1 MAAASLALVPFKT
14 AAQLED
20 ETRAASQKTQAS
32 PLVQSL
38 AAHVR
43 RRWEDAQDAKRDVEE
58 RMVENLTR
66 RRGQYDSR
74 KLAEIRSFGG
84 SEIFLGITSVKC
96 RAACAWL
103 RDTLMGTGLDRPWQ
117 LEHTPEPELP
127 PDVLMG
133 LQQAFVQ
140 QVYQQT
146 LMTGQPPDPAM
157 LQQQAQGMKEET
169 AKQLREEAKLRVE
182 RMSQKIE
189 DQLLEG
195 GWALAFSQFLD
206 DLVTFPTA
214 IVKGPVARN
223 RRQLK
228 WSGQELTPTD
238 TVGLEWERVD
248 PFMIYP
254 APWASNIHEGYVIER
269 HRLTRE
275 ALQAMLGV
283 EGYNDA
289 AIKAVLMDFDTGGLH
304 EWLWID
310 SERADAE
317 GKDASAHDTED
328 LIDALQLWDSVQG
341 SLLLEWGVAPTEV
354 EDPFKSYPCEV
365 WLVGGT
371 VIRAVLNYDPL
382 GRKPYY
388 ATSYEKVP
396 GSLWGNAVV
405 DLVRDPQD
413 MVNASARSLA
423 NNMGVACL
431 TADTVVYRNGTHRDP
446 ARREVTVG
454 ELWASKDKPNS
465 GLRRNLIRTLDAG
478 TGEFISN
485 RVENIYFN
493 GVRPVFRVTTE
504 TGYTIKATN
513 NHRFMSA
520 DGAWRHLDS
529 FAPGD
534 LIAVNGATSPLAE
547 RRRGIRASH
556 PSVDCAALPPT
567 AVMTPEQ
574 ALVDHAVHYAR
585 MEGHDNVLVLPGA
598 ACVDCGSPLSK
609 KPGATRCRRCA
620 SKKENSTWNA
630 KQAQDALTSREC
642 SATTARGRALQRDQL
657 QAECATCGADS
668 GLHIHHLDGD
678 PWNGAPENL
687 TTLCEP
693 CHKRWHVRHGH
704 KGKNPYLHKYL
715 DYDRIVRVE
724 SLPPEPVYDLQM
736 RAPHHNFVANGF
748 VSHNSGPQVEVNT
761 SRLPPGE
768 DITQMF
774 PWKVWQTEYH
784 DFQDSSPAIRFFQP
798 DSNATELLGVLEKFS
813 TLADEY
819 SGIPRYMTGEHVA
832 GAGRTS
838 SGLSMLINNASKS
851 LKHVVSNI
859 DADVI
864 TPMLERLYQHNLR
877 YNADPDMLGDVRVV
891 AKGAMSLVSRE
902 SAAVRRNEFL
912 QTVLGSPVAQEIVG
926 PLGAAELLRENA
938 KLLDVNPDRLVPTRE
953 ELQQRLQ
960 QAAML
965 AQAQAEMQMQM
976 QQLQLQQM
984 QAPEA
989 AAGQAPQGAVP
1000 GPKPAPTLPDG
1011 SRQGG
1016 RDSNNVSPRPNM
1028 R

>member
-228 WSGQELTPTD
+228 WSGQELTPMD

-423 NNMGVACL
+423 NNMGVA
-431 TADTVVYRNGTHRDP
+431 
-446 ARREVTVG
+446 
-454 ELWASKDKPNS
+454 
-465 GLRRNLIRTLDAG
+465 
-478 TGEFISN
+478 
-485 RVENIYFN
+485 
-493 GVRPVFRVTTE
+493 
-504 TGYTIKATN
+504 
-513 NHRFMSA
+513 
-520 DGAWRHLDS
+520 
-529 FAPGD
+529 
-534 LIAVNGATSPLAE
+534 
-547 RRRGIRASH
+547 
-556 PSVDCAALPPT
+556 
-567 AVMTPEQ
+567 
-574 ALVDHAVHYAR
+574 
-585 MEGHDNVLVLPGA
+585 
-598 ACVDCGSPLSK
+598 
-609 KPGATRCRRCA
+609 
-620 SKKENSTWNA
+620 
-630 KQAQDALTSREC
+630 
-642 SATTARGRALQRDQL
+642 
-657 QAECATCGADS
+657 
-668 GLHIHHLDGD
+668 
-678 PWNGAPENL
+678 
-687 TTLCEP
+687 
-693 CHKRWHVRHGH
+693 
-704 KGKNPYLHKYL
+704 
-715 DYDRIVRVE
+715 
-724 SLPPEPVYDLQM
+724 
-736 RAPHHNFVANGF
+736 
-748 VSHNSGPQVEVNT
+748 SGPQVEVNT

-1000 GPKPAPTLPDG
+1000 RQKPAPTLPDG